1 MQIIIEGLDR
11 LGKST
16 LIQNILKEFG
26 YHSAI
31 HYSKPVFPNPY
42 STQKAQGLKE
52 WQIESFKNG
61 FDLCFSGAN
70 IIFDRF
76 HLGEAVYAHRY
87 RNYDGN
93 YVFFLEDEYTAI
105 LDNLHLI
112 LLYTDNFQFQVD
124 DGDSFDFSKREEE
137 MQDFIKAF
145 NKSKIK
151 NKIMI
156 NVHNGEGGYKTI
168 NEINRIAFSFLRS

>member
-1 MQIIIEGLDR
+1 M
-11 LGKST
+11 
-16 LIQNILKEFG
+16 
-26 YHSAI
+26 
-31 HYSKPVFPNPY
+31 
-42 STQKAQGLKE
+42 
-52 WQIESFKNG
+52 
-61 FDLCFSGAN
+61 
-70 IIFDRF
+70 
-76 HLGEAVYAHRY
+76 GEAVYAHRY